1 MEDNKERIE
10 QVEGMLTDS
19 LDRADMAENADER
32 FKELKAADTAAS
44 VLKKIDGDNTGKQK
58 WLDTPIEMT
67 TKEVIVGL
75 VKAVSIPFFGFLG
88 VIGAAEIKARSDERI
103 NERNI
108 EARKELLQEIK
119 RSEEEDIIS
128 THQLDVLNKLSK

>member
-10 QVEGMLTDS
+10 QVEAMMSDS

-44 VLKKIDGDNTGKQK
+44 VLKKINGDNTGKQK

-67 TKEVIVGL
+67 TREMIVGI
-75 VKAVSIPFFGFLG
+75 VKGISIPFFGFLG

-108 EARKELLQEIK
+108 EARKELLRDIK
-119 RSEEEDIIS
+119 TAEQEDIIS
-128 THQLDVLNKLSK
+128 THQLDILNKLK